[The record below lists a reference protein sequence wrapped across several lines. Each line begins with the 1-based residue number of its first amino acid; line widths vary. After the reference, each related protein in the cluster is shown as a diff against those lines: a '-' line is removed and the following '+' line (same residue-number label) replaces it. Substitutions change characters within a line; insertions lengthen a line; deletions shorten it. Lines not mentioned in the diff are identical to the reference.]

1 MAVLQAWVTKKEING
16 TEIQIKSATG
26 PEKKKLRV
34 WKRVHVIQGTM
45 NGYVL
50 GWHWG

>member
-1 MAVLQAWVTKKEING
+1 
-16 TEIQIKSATG
+16 
-26 PEKKKLRV
+26 
-34 WKRVHVIQGTM
+34 VHVIQGTM